1 MNFTFHFLKLFSGE
15 EMDHTDK
22 KISIS
27 GKKQWDQYH
36 IGHEMCEAIEQVFNQ
51 WDMSCPTFSKM
62 NAG

>member
-1 MNFTFHFLKLFSGE
+1 
-15 EMDHTDK
+15 MDHTDK

-27 GKKQWDQYH
+27 GKKQWEQYH